1 MHKKGRK
8 WDFWQYDGSRRSIF
22 KPHMVPNIVLFLEIV
37 ATKLAACNLAPVIF
51 CPLLIWT
58 EWEEANEFLSSGN
71 NSRSFTYLF
80 GSKGWITQPGN
91 WIMYQHLMLV
101 PLRGPSS
108 VAEWRPARTA
118 DVPLCRRPVIH
129 AEHPESGFDWKAC
142 SLICDKYS
150 FLGLLHSIVV
160 LLRINGNLCG
170 QLQDAVDTWHL
181 EDWGRFSISLCTL
194 FFQIET
200 EWWNNP
206 IIKTYLRTHWVCFL
220 SIPFFS
226 QRNVPKDFLLKCGMP
241 TGRSLSPFQQN
252 IRCAQTCSDVI
263 AGFQLTFSK
272 LCRIWPEVMV
282 SATADTSAGSQPV
295 QSLGAAGIQQIQ
307 KGTKPTYFDKISLLI

>member
-1 MHKKGRK
+1 
-8 WDFWQYDGSRRSIF
+8 
-22 KPHMVPNIVLFLEIV
+22 
-37 ATKLAACNLAPVIF
+37 
-51 CPLLIWT
+51 
-58 EWEEANEFLSSGN
+58 
-71 NSRSFTYLF
+71 
-80 GSKGWITQPGN
+80 
-91 WIMYQHLMLV
+91 MLV

-160 LLRINGNLCG
+160 LLRINVNLCG

-181 EDWGRFSISLCTL
+181 EDWGRFSILLCTL
-194 FFQIET
+194 FFQSET
-200 EWWNNP
+200 EWWSNP
-206 IIKTYLRTHWVCFL
+206 IIETYLTTHWVCFFEHSL
-220 SIPFFS
+220 FS
-226 QRNVPKDFLLKCGMP
+226 PKGMSQKLFSWNADKCGMP
-241 TGRSLSPFQQN
+241 TGRSLSSFQQN

-272 LCRIWPEVMV
+272 LCRIWPEVIV

-295 QSLGAAGIQQIQ
+295 RSLRAAGIQQIQ
-307 KGTKPTYFDKISLLI
+307 KGTKPTYCDKRSLLI